1 MYLCLFSFIPIVI
14 SLMLIP
20 WYSFELSLMIIVL
33 TPVYLILM
41 LITLKYIRKD
51 IIAYSLRLGRKSART
66 GFIWLAVIPIGILFL
81 APLVLFEIDFLG
93 IEITVFV
100 LWGVSSIINIIA
112 AILFKRPQEKQ
123 ST

>member
-1 MYLCLFSFIPIVI
+1 
-14 SLMLIP
+14 
-20 WYSFELSLMIIVL
+20 MIIVL

-51 IIAYSLRLGRKSART
+51 IIAHHHRLGRMTART
-66 GFIWLAVIPIGILFL
+66 GFIWLAIIPIAILFL

-93 IEITVFV
+93 FEITVFV
-100 LWGVSSIINIIA
+100 LWGVSSITNIIA